1 MNKFKILGC
10 GFAAAVGL
18 GLGAGIVI
26 PKIYDHKY
34 AKTIDE
40 AKNTIKAIAPDK
52 FEKFQKEEK
61 ELGLFD
67 NKINFWLKACKQIDD
82 LKSKRTLNIDSL
94 INKAYQDGA
103 QMVRDSIKAAS
114 KLK

>member
-34 AKTIDE
+34 AKTID
-40 AKNTIKAIAPDK
+40 A
-52 FEKFQKEEK
+52 
-61 ELGLFD
+61 
-67 NKINFWLKACKQIDD
+67 LKHICF
-82 LKSKRTLNIDSL
+82 
-94 INKAYQDGA
+94 
-103 QMVRDSIKAAS
+103 
-114 KLK
+114 